1 MWNFLTFE
9 SFITQDVLIF
19 FYYIFALMIPFVL
32 WQMRAYVLKKVPLFG
47 EIDSSLKGKFNALD
61 GSKKVVLIALFV
73 MMFLCMELCLRMMF
87 EMMIGYFDMHNYLQG
102 IYEQGQK

>member
-1 MWNFLTFE
+1 MWSFLTFE

-19 FYYIFALMIPFVL
+19 FYYMFAIFIPFFL
-32 WQMRAYVLKKVPLFG
+32 WMMRSYVLKKVPLFG
-47 EIDSSLKGKFNALD
+47 DIDSSLKGKFNALSI
-61 GSKKVVLIALFV
+61 GKKLALIALFV